1 MTTATTSR
9 FRRNSVAILDNHCT
23 QHYAVQDF
31 WPAVRNLECAGIIG
45 DRSY

>member
-1 MTTATTSR
+1 MTTATSR